1 MPHHRMSYALLL
13 SVVLAL
19 PAYATEKDCSTEA
32 LRRPLVD
39 ALVSGGDYETAIARL
54 EQVKQRQD
62 ACNPEILDANWYW
75 LRSDLSF
82 SYLKAGR
89 EQDCIALLAQLI
101 DNPASPQN
109 IIQQNLEDSGR
120 LQHALET
127 NQRLCTAAHEARLGA
142 YASTPCPYPVSG
154 ALASVATAAGGC
166 LALMPGAE
174 AANCPRL
181 EQWQQGKPIRQIRS
195 VKTDIDSPFVDTSRC
210 CSIQALRVAE
220 DDSQYR
226 LRLTGEGRDCYG
238 GSAYDLI
245 DALYLL
251 QDNEL
256 IPQRDF
262 SRTR

>member
-1 MPHHRMSYALLL
+1 MLL
-13 SVVLAL
+13 SAALAL

-39 ALVSGGDYETAIARL
+39 ALVSGGDYESAIDRL

-62 ACNPEILDANWYW
+62 ACNPETLDANWYW

-82 SYLKAGR
+82 TYLKSGR
-89 EQDCIALLAQLI
+89 EQDCLSLLAPLI

-109 IIQQNLEDSGR
+109 LIQQAPEDSGR

-142 YASTPCPYPVSG
+142 FASTPCTHPISG
-154 ALASVATAAGGC
+154 ALATVATATGGC
-166 LALMPGAE
+166 LALMPGAG
-174 AANCPRL
+174 AGNCPRL
-181 EQWQQGKPIRQIRS
+181 ERWQQGKPVRQLRS
-195 VKTDIDSPFVDTSRC
+195 VKTDIDSPLVDTSRC
-210 CSIQALRVAE
+210 CSIKELRVAE
-220 DDSQYR
+220 NDGQYR
-226 LRLTGEGRDCYG
+226 LRLAGEGRDCYG

-245 DALYLL
+245 DTLYLL

-256 IPQRDF
+256 IPERDF